1 MHHLKLKFTG
11 IFKVFTQYA
20 LICDFQK
27 TKVSCLF
34 SLRDNKIEDLTSIE
48 VSIKFNPILILFAI

>member
-1 MHHLKLKFTG
+1 MAT
-11 IFKVFTQYA
+11 FKKQ
-20 LICDFQK
+20 I
-27 TKVSCLF
+27 SCHF